1 MEAAE
6 SVLRAGYRLDRYELL
21 CPIATGGMATVWL
34 ARLRGKR
41 GFEKLFAVKTIRT
54 ELVEDPRFQEMF
66 LDEARIASGIQHPNV
81 AQILDLG
88 EQRDVLFIVME
99 WVDGDSLAKI
109 RRLVTKIGGRVPV
122 GLALRIL
129 ADACAG
135 LHAAH
140 ELRDDHGEPL
150 GIVHRDVSPQN
161 ILVSAGG
168 AVKVIDFG

>member
-41 GFEKLFAVKTIRT
+41 GFEKLYAIKTIRT
-54 ELVEDPRFQEMF
+54 ELIDDSRFQEMF
-66 LDEARIASGIQHPNV
+66 LDEARIASAIQHPNV

-88 EQRDVLFIVME
+88 EQDDILYIVME
-99 WVDGDSLAKI
+99 WVDGDSLAKV
-109 RRLVTKIGGRVPV
+109 RRLAQKKGTPLPF
-122 GLALRIL
+122 GLALRVL

-140 ELRDDHGEPL
+140 ELCNAEGKRL
-150 GIVHRDVSPQN
+150 
-161 ILVSAGG
+161 
-168 AVKVIDFG
+168 

>member
-21 CPIATGGMATVWL
+21 CPIASGGMATVWL

-54 ELVEDPRFQEMF
+54 ELVDDARFQEMF

-88 EQRDVLFIVME
+88 DQDDVLFIVME
-99 WVDGDSLAKI
+99 SVDGASLAKT
-109 RRLVTKIGGRVPV
+109 RRL
-122 GLALRIL
+122 LA
-129 ADACAG
+129 
-135 LHAAH
+135 HSAAT
-140 ELRDDHGEPL
+140 RPL
-150 GIVHRDVSPQN
+150 GIGLRV
-161 ILVSAGG
+161 
-168 AVKVIDFG
+168 